1 MAGFAGSLCVRWCT
15 FTTIRH
21 IFQKGII
28 NDKLGGITDIALAL
42 MISVAVE
49 RAPLLQL
56 MKLH

>member
-15 FTTIRH
+15 FTTICH

-28 NDKLGGITDIALAL
+28 TDKLGGITAIALAV

-49 RAPLLQL
+49 RALLLQL
-56 MKLH
+56 IK